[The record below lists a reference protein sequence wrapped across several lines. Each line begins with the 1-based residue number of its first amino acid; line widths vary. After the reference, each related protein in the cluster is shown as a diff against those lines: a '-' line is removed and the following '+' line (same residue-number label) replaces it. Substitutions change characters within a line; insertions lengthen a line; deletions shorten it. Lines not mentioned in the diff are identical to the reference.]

1 MKKLFFFFI
10 IIIDFCLT
18 SAQNKSADTI
28 FTAFWN
34 LENLFDTTDD
44 PGKEDEEFTPAGD
57 KEWTEEK
64 LEKKL
69 FKLAGA
75 VRSMNNGSGPDIL
88 GVCEVEHQALL
99 DSMTRNYLPDI
110 NYKTAYAESPDAR
123 GIDNGLIYNAVK
135 FSFLS
140 VSADTVNLPDGEQ
153 TRLILNVNLKSGTG
167 DTLIIFVNHWPSR
180 RTGRNESEEKR
191 IRAAEILKNRIDFYS
206 NKISDP
212 KIILMGD
219 FNDEPDN
226 NSISK
231 TLKANPFD
239 CENVFKIRAGELY
252 NLSYLEFKNGG
263 GSYKHKDDWNMLDQI
278 IISAGLADESGREF
292 LCGSFEVYKP
302 HFLQTY
308 SGKYQG
314 TPFPTYGGLRYL
326 GGCSDHYPV
335 TVKIILKEDKDE

>member
-1 MKKLFFFFI
+1 
-10 IIIDFCLT
+10 
-18 SAQNKSADTI
+18 
-28 FTAFWN
+28 
-34 LENLFDTTDD
+34 
-44 PGKEDEEFTPAGD
+44 
-57 KEWTEEK
+57 
-64 LEKKL
+64 
-69 FKLAGA
+69 
-75 VRSMNNGSGPDIL
+75 MNNGNGPDII
-88 GVCEVEHQALL
+88 GVCEVEHQSLL
-99 DSMTRNYLPDI
+99 DSMTRNYLHDI

-191 IRAAEILKNRIDFYS
+191 IRAAEILKNRIDLYL

-212 KIILMGD
+212 KIILLGD

-239 CENVFKIRAGELY
+239 CEDVHKISTGELC
-252 NLSYLEFKNGG
+252 NLSYLEFKNGE

-278 IISAGLADESGREF
+278 IISANLADESGREF

-308 SGKYQG
+308 SGKYRG
-314 TPFPTYGGLRYL
+314 TPFPTYGGSRYL

>member
-1 MKKLFFFFI
+1 MKKLFFLFI
-10 IIIDFCLT
+10 FIIDFSLIP
-18 SAQNKSADTI
+18 AQNIFADTI
-28 FTAFWN
+28 FIVSWN
-34 LENLFDTTDD
+34 LENLFDTIDD

-75 VRSMNNGSGPDIL
+75 IRSMNNGNGPDIL
-88 GVCEVEHQALL
+88 GVCEVEHQSLL
-99 DSMTRNYLPDI
+99 DSMTRNYLPDF

-123 GIDNGLIYNAVK
+123 GIDNGLIYNAAK
-135 FSFLS
+135 FSLLS
-140 VSADTVNLPDGEQ
+140 VSADTVNLPDGGQ

-180 RTGRNESEEKR
+180 RTGQDKSEEKR
-191 IRAAEILKNRIDFYS
+191 IRAAETLKNRIDLYL

-212 KIILMGD
+212 KIILLGD

-231 TLKANPFD
+231 TLKVNPFY
-239 CENVFKIRAGELY
+239 CENVYKISAGELY
-252 NLSYLEFKNGG
+252 NLSYLEFKNEE

-278 IISAGLADESGREF
+278 IISASLADESGREF

-314 TPFPTYGGLRYL
+314 TPFPTYGGSRYL

-335 TVKIILKEDKDE
+335 TVKVILKEDKDE

>member
-1 MKKLFFFFI
+1 MKKSFFFFI

-18 SAQNKSADTI
+18 FAQNNPADTI
-28 FTAFWN
+28 FIASWN
-34 LENLFDTTDD
+34 LENLFDTADD
-44 PGKEDEEFTPAGD
+44 PGKEDEEFTPSGK
-57 KEWTEEK
+57 KEWTQDK

-69 FKLAGA
+69 FKLARA
-75 VRSMNNGSGPDIL
+75 LRSMNNGNGPDIL
-88 GVCEVEHQALL
+88 GVCEVEHQSLL
-99 DSMTRNYLPDI
+99 DSMIRNYLQDI

-140 VSADTVNLPDGEQ
+140 VSADTVNLRDGEQ
-153 TRLILNVNLKSGTG
+153 TRLILNVNLKSKTG

-191 IRAAEILKNRIDFYS
+191 IRAAEILKNRIDFYL

-212 KIILMGD
+212 KIILLGD

-231 TLKANPFD
+231 TLKANPVD
-239 CENVFKIRAGELY
+239 CENDYKISAGELY
-252 NLSYLEFKNGG
+252 NLSCLKFKNGE

-278 IISAGLADESGREF
+278 IISAGLANESDREF

-314 TPFPTYGGLRYL
+314 TPFPTYGGSRYL